1 LSNRSLGFLAAFGA
15 TLIYGLNHTVAKNVM
30 PIYIGPYAFI
40 LLRVIGASILFWTVS
55 LFIKTE
61 KIDKKDWPRIIL
73 CSFLGMVINMLAFFK
88 GLELSTPVNSS
99 VMITLSPII
108 VFIFSAILLKEKIES
123 MKAFGIASGFV
134 GALILVLYTAKTGVN
149 APNIPMGNLLFIVNS
164 FAYGLY
170 LVLVKPLISKY
181 NIITLLKWLFL
192 LGVIMN
198 FPVTISQFSEVEW
211 TNLPLKE
218 AIIPMAFVV
227 IGTTFFTYLFNA
239 YALTKLTASSVS
251 SFIYLQP
258 IVGIVF
264 AISTKSDSLT
274 LISVVGMILI
284 FIGIYLVTK
293 KMNMINQQLKKCA
306 KVCQKIN
313 IMV

>member
-1 LSNRSLGFLAAFGA
+1 MSNRSLGFLAAFGA

-30 PIYIGPYAFI
+30 PVYIGPYAFI
-40 LLRVIGASILFWTVS
+40 LLRVIGASLLFWTVS
-55 LFIKTE
+55 LFVKSE

-99 VMITLSPII
+99 VMITLSPIV
-108 VFIFSAILLKEKIES
+108 VFIFSAILLKEKIQS
-123 MKAFGIASGFV
+123 IKAFGITSGFV
-134 GALILVLYTAKTGVN
+134 GALILVLYTSKTGEN
-149 APNIPMGNLLFIVNS
+149 APNIPLGNFLFIVNS

-198 FPVTISQFSEVEW
+198 FPVTISQFLEVEW
-211 TNLPLKE
+211 TSLPLKE
-218 AIIPMAFVV
+218 AVIPMVFVV
-227 IGTTFFTYLFNA
+227 VGTTFFTYLFNA
-239 YALTKLTASSVS
+239 YALTKLTASSLS

-264 AISTKSDSLT
+264 AISTKSDSLS
-274 LISVVGMILI
+274 LVSLAGMILI

-293 KMNMINQQLKKCA
+293 RTVEI
-306 KVCQKIN
+306 
-313 IMV
+313 

>member
-1 LSNRSLGFLAAFGA
+1 MSNRSLGFLAAFGA

-30 PIYIGPYAFI
+30 PVYIGPYAFI
-40 LLRVIGASILFWTVS
+40 LLRVIGASLLFWTVS
-55 LFIKTE
+55 LFIKSE

-73 CSFLGMVINMLAFFK
+73 CAFLGMVINMLAFFK

-99 VMITLSPII
+99 VMITLSPIV
-108 VFIFSAILLKEKIES
+108 VFIFSAILLKEKIQS
-123 MKAFGIASGFV
+123 MKAFGIISGFV
-134 GALILVLYTAKTGVN
+134 GALILVLYTAKSGEN
-149 APNIPMGNLLFIVNS
+149 APNIPLGNFLFIVNS

-198 FPVTISQFSEVEW
+198 FPVTISHFLEVEW
-211 TNLPLKE
+211 TSLPLKE
-218 AIIPMAFVV
+218 AVIPMLFVV

-239 YALTKLTASSVS
+239 YALTKLTASSLS

-264 AISTKSDSLT
+264 AISTKSDSLS
-274 LISVVGMILI
+274 LVSLAGMILI

-293 KMNMINQQLKKCA
+293 RT
-306 KVCQKIN
+306 VE
-313 IMV
+313 V

>member
-1 LSNRSLGFLAAFGA
+1 MSNRSLGFLAAFGA

-30 PIYIGPYAFI
+30 PVYIGPYAFI
-40 LLRVIGASILFWTVS
+40 LLRVIGAALLFWTVS
-55 LFIKTE
+55 LFVKSE

-73 CSFLGMVINMLAFFK
+73 CAFLGMVINMLAFFK

-149 APNIPMGNLLFIVNS
+149 APNVPMGNLLFIVNS

-264 AISTKSDSLT
+264 AISTKSDTLSLVS
-274 LISVVGMILI
+274 LVGMILI

-293 KMNMINQQLKKCA
+293 RTLK
-306 KVCQKIN
+306 I
-313 IMV
+313 

>member
-1 LSNRSLGFLAAFGA
+1 MSNRSLGLLAAFGA

-40 LLRVIGASILFWTVS
+40 LLRVIGASILFWIVS

-198 FPVTISQFSEVEW
+198 FPVTLSQFSEVEW

-293 KMNMINQQLKKCA
+293 KTVKT
-306 KVCQKIN
+306 
-313 IMV
+313 

>member
-1 LSNRSLGFLAAFGA
+1 MSNRSLGFLAAFGA

-30 PIYIGPYAFI
+30 PVYIGPYAFI

-134 GALILVLYTAKTGVN
+134 GALILVLYTAKTGLN
-149 APNIPMGNLLFIVNS
+149 APNVPMGNLLFIVNS

-293 KMNMINQQLKKCA
+293 KTVKT
-306 KVCQKIN
+306 
-313 IMV
+313 

>member
-1 LSNRSLGFLAAFGA
+1 MSNRSLGFLAAFGA

-30 PIYIGPYAFI
+30 PVYIGPYAFI
-40 LLRVIGASILFWTVS
+40 LLRVIGASLLFWTVS
-55 LFIKTE
+55 LFVKSE

-99 VMITLSPII
+99 VMITLSPIV
-108 VFIFSAILLKEKIES
+108 VFIFSAILLKEKIQS
-123 MKAFGIASGFV
+123 MKAFGITSGFV
-134 GALILVLYTAKTGVN
+134 GALILVLYTAKTGEN
-149 APNIPMGNLLFIVNS
+149 APNIPLGNFLFIINS

-198 FPVTISQFSEVEW
+198 FPVTISQFLEVEW
-211 TNLPLKE
+211 TSLPLKE
-218 AIIPMAFVV
+218 AVIPMLFVV
-227 IGTTFFTYLFNA
+227 VGTTFFTYLFNA
-239 YALTKLTASSVS
+239 YALTKLTASSLS

-264 AISTKSDSLT
+264 AISTKSDSLS
-274 LISVVGMILI
+274 LVSLAGMILI

-293 KMNMINQQLKKCA
+293 RTVEI
-306 KVCQKIN
+306 
-313 IMV
+313 

>member
-198 FPVTISQFSEVEW
+198 FPVTLSQFSEVEW

-293 KMNMINQQLKKCA
+293 KTVKT
-306 KVCQKIN
+306 
-313 IMV
+313 

>member
-1 LSNRSLGFLAAFGA
+1 LAAFGA

-30 PIYIGPYAFI
+30 PVYIGPYAFI
-40 LLRVIGASILFWTVS
+40 LLRVIGASLLFWTVS
-55 LFIKTE
+55 LFVKSE

-99 VMITLSPII
+99 VMITLSPIV
-108 VFIFSAILLKEKIES
+108 VFIFSAILLKEKIQS
-123 MKAFGIASGFV
+123 IKAFGITSGFV
-134 GALILVLYTAKTGVN
+134 GALILVLYTSKTGEN
-149 APNIPMGNLLFIVNS
+149 APNIPLGNFLFIVNS

-198 FPVTISQFSEVEW
+198 FPVTISQFLEVEW
-211 TNLPLKE
+211 TSLPLKE
-218 AIIPMAFVV
+218 AVIPMVFVV
-227 IGTTFFTYLFNA
+227 VGTTFFTYLFNA
-239 YALTKLTASSVS
+239 YALTKLTASSLS

-258 IVGIVF
+258 IVGIIF
-264 AISTKSDSLT
+264 AISTKSDSLS
-274 LISVVGMILI
+274 LVSLAGMILI

-293 KMNMINQQLKKCA
+293 RT
-306 KVCQKIN
+306 VE
-313 IMV
+313 V